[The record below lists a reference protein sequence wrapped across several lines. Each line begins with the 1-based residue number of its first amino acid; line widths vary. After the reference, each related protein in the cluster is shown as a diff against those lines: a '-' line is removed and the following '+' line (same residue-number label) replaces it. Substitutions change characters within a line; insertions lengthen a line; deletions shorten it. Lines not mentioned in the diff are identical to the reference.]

1 MAAGT
6 PAWQLAHTNAPS
18 TLTSH
23 RQRESHPALHP
34 CPLTQVTGLENYN
47 ETDTSSHAHK
57 PLPNRPAQ
65 KTPTNHQ
72 IPQPTATCLV
82 KTCKPAKTLLG
93 HTPHPTCM
101 NKHWTQHTQQQ
112 AQGHT
117 VSALEHTDHRQ
128 NQTHPGKGHTNNMSP
143 SERQLHTLN
152 KLTNDPPTASAQGRP
167 EGQHMWVQSQGT
179 DTHSPVCAHTQ
190 ARKCAYPLQHV
201 TPATGCAHQ

>member
-1 MAAGT
+1 M
-6 PAWQLAHTNAPS
+6 
-18 TLTSH
+18 
-23 RQRESHPALHP
+23 
-34 CPLTQVTGLENYN
+34 
-47 ETDTSSHAHK
+47 SHAHK

-72 IPQPTATCLV
+72 IPQPAATHLV

-101 NKHWTQHTQQQ
+101 NKHWTQHTQHQ

-128 NQTHPGKGHTNNMSP
+128 NQTHPGEGHTNNMSP
-143 SERQLHTLN
+143 PERQLGTLN
-152 KLTNDPPTASAQGRP
+152 KLTNDPPTALAQGRP
-167 EGQHMWVQSQGT
+167 EGRHMWVQSQGT
-179 DTHSPVCAHTQ
+179 DTHSPVCAHL
-190 ARKCAYPLQHV
+190 LQHV